1 MRKKRG
7 GSGRM
12 GETPTGALCRV
23 VEWVGQRQWQGGGG
37 VGQKLR
43 VDFTDLIVW
52 QLPKGRA
59 KERGRYSEREAYRE
73 EERKI

>member
-1 MRKKRG
+1 
-7 GSGRM
+7 M

-23 VEWVGQRQWQGGGG
+23 VEWVGQRQWQGGG

-59 KERGRYSEREAYRE
+59 KERGRYSESEA
-73 EERKI
+73 

>member
-1 MRKKRG
+1 
-7 GSGRM
+7 M

-23 VEWVGQRQWQGGGG
+23 VEWVGAAAVAGGG

>member
-1 MRKKRG
+1 MRKG
-7 GSGRM
+7 EGRKWQN
-12 GETPTGALCRV
+12 GRNANRRAVQSCRV
-23 VEWVGQRQWQGGGG
+23 GGAAAVAEGG